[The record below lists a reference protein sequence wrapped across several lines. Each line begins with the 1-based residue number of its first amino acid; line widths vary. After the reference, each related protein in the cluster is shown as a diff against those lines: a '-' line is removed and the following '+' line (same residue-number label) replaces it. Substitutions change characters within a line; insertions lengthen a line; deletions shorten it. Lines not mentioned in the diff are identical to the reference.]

1 MSSLE
6 TPPTVAELVYSAEP
20 AVWHPLALLRRM
32 ARESWNFRELVFH
45 LVVRDLRAQYRQ
57 SLLGYVWAFIPTIAT
72 AIAFSLAKDSG
83 VLRIP
88 NTRVDYV
95 VFVMA
100 GTVLWQTFTD
110 SLNGPIQAISNF
122 KGVLNR
128 IYLPPEVIIFAKI
141 GEVFVNL
148 SINLIMLAIVFAVYR
163 VSIGPIVILTPLLLL
178 LFILEG
184 TAIGLVLAPVSVLY
198 HDVLKGLPIILTFWF
213 VLTPV
218 VYAPPSNGGLAVVVK
233 LNPATHFLVAIR
245 DIATG
250 GPLPDLWT
258 LAIVSAVSVL
268 AFIVALIAFRIA
280 MPFVIERGSA

>member
-1 MSSLE
+1 MTMLE
-6 TPPTVAELVYSAEP
+6 TPVPVSDLVYSPEP
-20 AVWHPLALLRRM
+20 AVWHPMALLRRM
-32 ARESWNFRELVFH
+32 ASESWKFRELVIH
-45 LVVRDLRAQYRQ
+45 LVIRDLRAQYRQ
-57 SLLGYVWAFIPTIAT
+57 SLLGYLWAFIPTIVT
-72 AIAFSLAKDSG
+72 AVAFNLARDSG

-95 VFVMA
+95 VFVMV

-110 SLNGPIQAISNF
+110 ALNGPIQAITNF
-122 KGVLNR
+122 KSVLNR

-163 VSIGPIVILTPLLLL
+163 VPIGPIALLAPLFFL
-178 LFILEG
+178 LFILEA
-184 TAIGLVLAPVSVLY
+184 TAIGLVLAPLSVLY
-198 HDVLKGLPIILTFWF
+198 HDVLKGLPIMLTFWF

-218 VYAPPSNGGLAVVVK
+218 VYAPPSEGGLAVVVK

-245 DIATG
+245 DVATG
-250 GPLPDLWT
+250 GPLPHFWT
-258 LAIVSAVSVL
+258 LAIAGAVSLV
-268 AFIVALIAFRIA
+268 AFTIALIGFRVA